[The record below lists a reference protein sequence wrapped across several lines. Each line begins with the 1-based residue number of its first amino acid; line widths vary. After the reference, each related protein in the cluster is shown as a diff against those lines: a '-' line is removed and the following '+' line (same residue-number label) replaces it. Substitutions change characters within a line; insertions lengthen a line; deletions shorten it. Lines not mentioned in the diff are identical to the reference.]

1 MFHKKDFTKHRLK
14 SFRKEAEI
22 LASIE
27 HKNVVKFSSF
37 RETDSS
43 LYLIMEYIAG
53 GTLKQLMVDREKSN
67 ARFSDGEVALIMK
80 SILEGIQYLHKFN
93 IIHRDLKPGM
103 YCKNN
108 VRKHSGSRS
117 CRPGIH

>member
-1 MFHKKDFTKHRLK
+1 
-14 SFRKEAEI
+14 
-22 LASIE
+22 
-27 HKNVVKFSSF
+27 
-37 RETDSS
+37 
-43 LYLIMEYIAG
+43 MEYIAG

-67 ARFSDGEVALIMK
+67 VKFSDADVALIMK

-108 VRKHSGSRS
+108 VRKHFSSWS